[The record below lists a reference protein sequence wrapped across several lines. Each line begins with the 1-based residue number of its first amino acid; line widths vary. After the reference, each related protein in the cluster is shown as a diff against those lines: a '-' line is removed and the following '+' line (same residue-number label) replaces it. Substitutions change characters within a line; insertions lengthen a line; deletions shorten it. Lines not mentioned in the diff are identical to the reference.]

1 MDYITQK
8 AQELVAGIKNE
19 IANQPDISVFSGN
32 NALVELDRL
41 NKRYGNGLTTG
52 YDELDNMFTLLPQ
65 QLYLVSASTHTG
77 KCFGKGTK
85 VMMFNGKVKN
95 IEDIKTGEYLM
106 GDDSTP
112 RRVLSLARGEDK
124 MYKVEQTKGD
134 DYIVNSKHILCL
146 KSTNFKNKSHYKG
159 KITSSRFIKNKEIE
173 ISVEDYL
180 NKSKTFKHRY
190 YGYANNVNFKNK
202 KLEIEPYFLG
212 LWLGDGDSSSVRI
225 TSNDF
230 EIANYLKEYASK
242 LNHKLKIH
250 DVVGKCTT
258 YSITS
263 FCKNKN
269 NLQSKLRKLN
279 LLDNKHIPF
288 KYLVNSRENRL
299 QLLAGLIDTDGS
311 YSTKNK
317 HFEFSNKS
325 KRLIDDFSFLA
336 RTLGFCC
343 DVKETLKSC
352 NGKQK
357 ELYYRCLVRG
367 DCSIIPTNVKR
378 KQAEK
383 RIRKDDVLKHGIKVK
398 YVGRGEYYGFVI
410 DGNRKFLLGDCTV
423 VHNTTFCLNI
433 CARIASLGEPVL
445 FCSLEQGVFIA
456 DRVVNMVG
464 SFPEKLSILTSN
476 SMVGI
481 KELTDYI
488 FAMAEKP
495 KLVCIDHLHF
505 IKKKG
510 NKVTQDIDDMMA
522 EIQNMSKKLEIPVI
536 VITHVRKLNEDKAP
550 TLDDLRDSSSLS
562 QIPSVVLLLHRPKNE
577 GEALKSS
584 ILSPY
589 GALIVAKNRIQG
601 KTGAIKFEILDNGI
615 IQFFQEPNF
624 ARKVN
629 LNENKTVENKTTS
642 NMTFEEVK
650 NIFD

>member
-19 IANQPDISVFSGN
+19 IANQPDISVFSGDS
-32 NALVELDRL
+32 AIVELDRL

-77 KCFGKGTK
+77 K
-85 VMMFNGKVKN
+85 
-95 IEDIKTGEYLM
+95 
-106 GDDSTP
+106 
-112 RRVLSLARGEDK
+112 
-124 MYKVEQTKGD
+124 
-134 DYIVNSKHILCL
+134 
-146 KSTNFKNKSHYKG
+146 
-159 KITSSRFIKNKEIE
+159 
-173 ISVEDYL
+173 
-180 NKSKTFKHRY
+180 
-190 YGYANNVNFKNK
+190 
-202 KLEIEPYFLG
+202 
-212 LWLGDGDSSSVRI
+212 
-225 TSNDF
+225 
-230 EIANYLKEYASK
+230 
-242 LNHKLKIH
+242 
-250 DVVGKCTT
+250 
-258 YSITS
+258 
-263 FCKNKN
+263 
-269 NLQSKLRKLN
+269 
-279 LLDNKHIPF
+279 
-288 KYLVNSRENRL
+288 
-299 QLLAGLIDTDGS
+299 
-311 YSTKNK
+311 
-317 HFEFSNKS
+317 
-325 KRLIDDFSFLA
+325 
-336 RTLGFCC
+336 
-343 DVKETLKSC
+343 
-352 NGKQK
+352 
-357 ELYYRCLVRG
+357 
-367 DCSIIPTNVKR
+367 
-378 KQAEK
+378 
-383 RIRKDDVLKHGIKVK
+383 
-398 YVGRGEYYGFVI
+398 
-410 DGNRKFLLGDCTV
+410 
-423 VHNTTFCLNI
+423 TTFCLNI

-650 NIFD
+650 NIFN